1 MLRSSF
7 LSRTSLFTFLIGVT
21 ALAGAGAAHAT
32 KTVTKPYV
40 TKGELEVE
48 WKGGVT
54 HDDEDEEQDGGWEQK
69 AAVAYGVTES
79 VQVEVEGEVE
89 KDGDSD
95 DAEFTAL
102 ALETK
107 IQLTEQGE
115 YWADVGLKLEFEKD
129 LQGGADKVEGKLLLA
144 KDTGK
149 LSHVANI
156 ILEREIGEDSGDETE
171 LGLAWSSRYRYHES
185 FEPGIE
191 LHSNFGG
198 IGEGEGFDEQDHRIG
213 PVVYGK
219 IGHFKYDV
227 GYLIGVSD
235 DAPDG
240 TVKAILKYEWYF

>member
-54 HDDEDEEQDGGWEQK
+54 HDDEDDEQDGGWEQK
-69 AAVAYGVTES
+69 VAVAYGVTER

-89 KDGDSD
+89 KEGDSD

-115 YWADVGLKLEFEKD
+115 YWADAGLKLEFEKD

-156 ILEREIGEDSGDETE
+156 ILEREVGEDSGDETE

-227 GYLIGVSD
+227 GYLVGISD
-235 DAPDG
+235 HAPDR
-240 TVKAILKYEWYF
+240 TVKAILEYEWHF